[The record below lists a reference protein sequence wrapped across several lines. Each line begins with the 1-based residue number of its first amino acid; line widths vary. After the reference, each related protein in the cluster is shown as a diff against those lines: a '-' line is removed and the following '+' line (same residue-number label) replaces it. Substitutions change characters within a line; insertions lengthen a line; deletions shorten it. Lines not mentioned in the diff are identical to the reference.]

1 MNKTFETERL
11 ILKPVDANDGPFIYD
26 LMSSDTWLDNIG
38 YRNIDTVADA
48 DAYINSFHLPHWKE
62 NGCGSY
68 IVIEKSTNTK
78 VGLTGLFNRPGLN
91 TVDVGFAY
99 LEPFQNKGYGYEA
112 ASKVIELATQ
122 NDFNHIVA
130 ITNEKNV
137 ASQNL
142 LKKLGLKYSKKITLP
157 NSNEELML
165 FELANEN

>member
-1 MNKTFETERL
+1 MNNTFETERL
-11 ILKPVDANDGPFIYD
+11 LLKPVDGNDGPFIYD
-26 LMSSDTWLDNIG
+26 LMSSDTWLNNIG

-78 VGLTGLFNRPGLN
+78 IGLTGLFNRPGLD

-112 ASKVIELATQ
+112 ASKVIDVATQ
-122 NDFNHIVA
+122 NGFNCIVA
-130 ITNEKNV
+130 ITDKKNV
-137 ASQNL
+137 PSQSL
-142 LKKLGLKYSKKITLP
+142 LKKIGTQILKASDFAQLQ
-157 NSNEELML
+157 
-165 FELANEN
+165 